1 MSTQR
6 RYEAASSREAVLLG
20 TKAILCRGLAFSKE
34 RIGDGT
40 RWFKKVF
47 QGDAEEDNGVESS
60 SRDDDLPPTIRNE
73 LVQLSRDLHA
83 ESESED
89 ELDLDVDPDDDLD
102 SNDDD
107 ADDDDNNNNYEDN
120 NNDNVDQRDDNEIYF
135 EDFYYAENYHDE

>member
-89 ELDLDVDPDDDLD
+89 ELDLDVDTDDHI
-102 SNDDD
+102 
-107 ADDDDNNNNYEDN
+107 DNAEQRNYN
-120 NNDNVDQRDDNEIYF
+120 KIYF
-135 EDFYYAENYHDE
+135 ENFYYAENVNVIIAILEGLDCK